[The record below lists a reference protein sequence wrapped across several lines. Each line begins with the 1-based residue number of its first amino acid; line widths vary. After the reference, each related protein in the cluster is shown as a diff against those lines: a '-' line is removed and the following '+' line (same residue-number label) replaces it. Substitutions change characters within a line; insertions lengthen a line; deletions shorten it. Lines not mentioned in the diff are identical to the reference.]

1 MLHFW
6 LPVYAICALYL
17 LAAVLWPLLPC
28 KLRRHVLRGA
38 IPENRQ
44 TAADRLFRRA
54 LLQFAVL
61 FAAVDFMLMRTLCL
75 MPEKDQQLAAAAAAV
90 LQIAAVLLIPPSV
103 QRGLR
108 ATPSKGQGSTVTEIA
123 NAKVNLTLAVG
134 EKRPDG
140 YHEVETVMTAVDL
153 FDTVTV
159 SRHPGIRDE
168 LICDPPV
175 TERPEDNLCM
185 KALRVFFQE
194 LGVKEDFVTITLQK
208 RIPTQAGLGGGSSD
222 AAAVLRGLRTLYA
235 PDMTDTRLEEM
246 AAELGS
252 DVPYFIRGGTT
263 AATGRGE
270 RLAPLPPM
278 PECWFVI
285 VKPEESHSTA
295 AMYAAI
301 DSVKAERGAD
311 SQCMRQG
318 LAAGDL
324 RQIAAGLSNDFQQ
337 VLPEGSAVPAIVRL
351 LREQGALNAQMTGSG
366 SAVYGLF
373 RDRENAEAA
382 AGVLK
387 GTYPHTFCVQQV

>member
-1 MLHFW
+1 MLRFW
-6 LPVYAICALYL
+6 IPAYFICALYL

-75 MPEKDQQLAAAAAAV
+75 TPEKDQQLAAAAAAV

-108 ATPSKGQGSTVTEIA
+108 ATPSNGQGSTVTERA

-134 EKRPDG
+134 AKRPDG

-175 TERPEDNLCM
+175 TERPEDNLCV

-252 DVPYFIRGGTT
+252 DVPYFIRGGTA

-270 RLAPLPPM
+270 RLALLPPM
-278 PECWFVI
+278 PECWYVI

-382 AGVLK
+382 VGVLK
-387 GTYPHTFCVQQV
+387 ETYPHTFCVQQV

>member
-185 KALRVFFQE
+185 KALRVFFQK

-235 PDMTDTRLEEM
+235 ADMTDTRLEEM
-246 AAELGS
+246 AAGLGS
-252 DVPYFIRGGTT
+252 DVPYFIRGGTVL
-263 AATGRGE
+263 ATGRGE
-270 RLAPLPPM
+270 RLAPLPSM

-301 DSVKAERGAD
+301 DNATAQTVSD
-311 SQCMRQG
+311 SQAVLEG
-318 LAAGDL
+318 LRNGDL
-324 RQIAAGLSNDFQQ
+324 SAIAAGLHNDFQQ
-337 VLPEGSAVPAIVRL
+337 VLPKDRTVPAIVRS

-366 SAVYGLF
+366 SAVFGLF
-373 RDRENAEAA
+373 RHREDAEAA

-387 GTYPHTFCVQQV
+387 ETYSHTFCVQQV

>member
-28 KLRRHVLRGA
+28 KLRRHVLRNA

-75 MPEKDQQLAAAAAAV
+75 TPEKDQQLAAAAAAV

-108 ATPSKGQGSTVTEIA
+108 ATPSNGQGSTVTERA

-134 EKRPDG
+134 TKRPDG

-252 DVPYFIRGGTT
+252 DVPYFIRGGTA

-278 PECWFVI
+278 PECWYVI

-337 VLPEGSAVPAIVRL
+337 VLPEGSAVPAIVRS

-366 SAVYGLF
+366 SAVFGLF
-373 RDRENAEAA
+373 RHREDAEAA

-387 GTYPHTFCVQQV
+387 ETYSHTFCVQQV

>member
-28 KLRRHVLRGA
+28 KLRRHVLRGT

-61 FAAVDFMLMRTLCL
+61 FAAVDFMLMRMLCL
-75 MPEKDQQLAAAAAAV
+75 TPEKNQQLVAAAAAV
-90 LQIAAVLLIPPSV
+90 LQIAAVLLLPPSV

-108 ATPSKGQGSTVTEIA
+108 ATPSNGQGSTVTERA

-134 EKRPDG
+134 TKRPDG

-252 DVPYFIRGGTT
+252 DVPYFIRGGTA

-337 VLPEGSAVPAIVRL
+337 VLPEGSAVPAIVRS

-366 SAVYGLF
+366 SAVFGLF
-373 RDRENAEAA
+373 RHREDAEAA
-382 AGVLK
+382 ADVLK

>member
-108 ATPSKGQGSTVTEIA
+108 ATPSNGQGSTVTERA

-134 EKRPDG
+134 TKRPDG

-252 DVPYFIRGGTT
+252 DVPYFIRGGTA

-337 VLPEGSAVPAIVRL
+337 VLPEDSAVPAIVRS

-366 SAVYGLF
+366 SAVFGLF
-373 RDRENAEAA
+373 HHREDAEAA

-387 GTYPHTFCVQQV
+387 ETYSHTFCVQQV

>member
-1 MLHFW
+1 MLRFW
-6 LPVYAICALYL
+6 IPAYFICALYL

-28 KLRRHVLRGA
+28 KLRRHVLRNA

-108 ATPSKGQGSTVTEIA
+108 ATPSNGQGSTVTERA

-134 EKRPDG
+134 AKRPDG

-175 TERPEDNLCM
+175 TERPEDNLCV

-194 LGVKEDFVTITLQK
+194 LDVKEDFVTITLQK

-382 AGVLK
+382 VGVLK
-387 GTYPHTFCVQQV
+387 ETYPHTFCVQQV

>member
-75 MPEKDQQLAAAAAAV
+75 TPEKDQQLAAAAAAV

-108 ATPSKGQGSTVTEIA
+108 ATPSNGQGSTVTERA

-134 EKRPDG
+134 AKRPDG

-252 DVPYFIRGGTT
+252 DVPYFIRGGTA

-270 RLAPLPPM
+270 RLALLPSM

-301 DSVKAERGAD
+301 DRATAQTVSD
-311 SQCMRQG
+311 SQAVLEG
-318 LAAGDL
+318 LRNGDL
-324 RQIAAGLSNDFQQ
+324 SAIAAGLHNDFQQ

-382 AGVLK
+382 VGVLK
-387 GTYPHTFCVQQV
+387 ETYPHTFCVQQV